1 VVECPGSSPLYRV
14 LAAGIAEDPYLLS
27 LARRVRPGQPPS
39 NMLLAAVHH
48 ELLFGDT
55 GHELARYYPNIA
67 VRPLAVEGAF
77 TAFRDFCRR
86 FEDPITDLI
95 GRRVVST
102 NEVQRCACLM
112 PAFRWVASRFAAA
125 RLHLIEVGASAGF
138 NLLWDQY
145 AYDYGAAGRI
155 ETETAPFVLYCD
167 VRNHQGFG
175 IDLSLPA
182 IGTRMGIDPFA
193 IDVGDPDDRQWL
205 QALVWPEH
213 QERAE
218 RLRSLLDWIPSRRPA
233 VIREDGVEAIVRAI
247 RDLGTEGLACV
258 FHSFVLNQF
267 SETAKSSFHARLRSS
282 AAARPVVRIG
292 MEWDREAGAVVLD
305 AEHHHGDKSGRT
317 VLATCD
323 AHGRWLDWTGS
334 PSRK

>member
-1 VVECPGSSPLYRV
+1 MVECPGSSPLYRV

-86 FEDPITDLI
+86 FEDPITDL
-95 GRRVVST
+95 
-102 NEVQRCACLM
+102 
-112 PAFRWVASRFAAA
+112 
-125 RLHLIEVGASAGF
+125 SAGF

-305 AEHHHGDKSGRT
+305 AEHHHGDKSERT

>member
-1 VVECPGSSPLYRV
+1 
-14 LAAGIAEDPYLLS
+14 
-27 LARRVRPGQPPS
+27 
-39 NMLLAAVHH
+39 MLLAAVHH

-86 FEDPITDLI
+86 FEDPITDL
-95 GRRVVST
+95 
-102 NEVQRCACLM
+102 
-112 PAFRWVASRFAAA
+112 
-125 RLHLIEVGASAGF
+125 SAGF

-305 AEHHHGDKSGRT
+305 AEHHHGDKSERT